1 MKSTSERGEYAM
13 LELYRKAA
21 ARLADRRGISELVA
35 AIGLV
40 AIAAAVVI
48 MASPQAKKM
57 VGDLLT
63 KASSSI
69 SGLF

>member
-1 MKSTSERGEYAM
+1 M
-13 LELYRKAA
+13 LELYWKAA

-40 AIAAAVVI
+40 AITAAVVI
-48 MASPQAKKM
+48 MASPQLRTI
-57 VGDLLT
+57 VGNLLT
-63 KASSSI
+63 KAGNSI